1 MSIDLLDQE
10 YTEIFKTRLKDLRDV
25 HLYKPFDDESIYQAY
40 KKLVETYW
48 EWIDHVLKIN
58 FNRRQFV
65 EICKMIWTSYI
76 EPDHPRSAQ
85 QFLRLYHFCVKYE
98 KSKPCSYGIITR
110 LVKGKQEI
118 LLVRHEEN
126 YWSLPGGKKEG
137 REKFEDCLAREL
149 KEEIDFDWVFSNEKF
164 YTRKFNNKKKIVC
177 YVISLEKRS
186 SKNYE
191 FTTNSPNEIKEIKW
205 FELENLP
212 ILTKLGKLGTRYLS
226 RWSNWR
232 YPEKSKKETTYH
244 DRYPDIYRT
253 EPIHIPPP
261 PGFYQIQYPTGL
273 SRSDFQDHIPFTP
286 EMAASKLLT
295 GTWL

>member
-48 EWIDHVLKIN
+48 KWIDDVLKIS

-65 EICKMIWTSYI
+65 EICKMIWTSFI
-76 EPDHPRSAQ
+76 EPDHPRSTQ

-98 KSKPCSYGIITR
+98 KSKPCSYGIVTR
-110 LVKGKQEI
+110 TIKGKHEI

-149 KEEIDFDWVFSNEKF
+149 KEEIDLDWEFTNEKF
-164 YTRKFNNKKKIVC
+164 YTRKMNNRKKIVC
-177 YVISLEKRS
+177 YIISLEKRVQ
-186 SKNYE
+186 KKYE
-191 FTTNSPNEIKEIKW
+191 FKTNSPNEIKEIKW
-205 FELENLP
+205 FDLQNLP
-212 ILTKLGKLGTRYLS
+212 ILTKLGKLGMRYLE
-226 RWSNWR
+226 RWINWR
-232 YPEKSKKETTYH
+232 YPSTSTSESESH
-244 DRYPDIYRT
+244 YRSMT
-253 EPIHIPPP
+253 DTDIHIPAPITKNHLRQKP
-261 PGFYQIQYPTGL
+261 
-273 SRSDFQDHIPFTP
+273 TP
-286 EMAASKLLT
+286 EIAASKLLT